1 MFTYTVK
8 PMDLENWPAT
18 AAASL
23 PMLLRVVRRFLI
35 TGEIHFFSDFPKHH
49 EDVLQYVSHFISR
62 EGLPEHKD
70 PVFGDFYQEFRIK
83 AESVPLLPWRWRWAD
98 VRVSLS
104 SALWP
109 GTVQVRGSRETL
121 GKGSLCERAALAIA
135 NQVAFGDSVQSLE
148 IPCSLKEL
156 VYKFLECSSFY
167 DGPSHSV
174 RDRHR
179 RNTI

>member
-1 MFTYTVK
+1 MFTYKVI
-8 PMDLENWPAT
+8 PIDLENWPET
-18 AAASL
+18 AACSL

-49 EDVLQYVSHFISR
+49 EDVLQYVSNFISR
-62 EGLPEHKD
+62 GFPEQED

-98 VRVSLS
+98 VRVTLS

-121 GKGSLCERAALAIA
+121 GKCSLSEKAALVIA
-135 NQVAFGDSVQSLE
+135 NQVRVIFPLSGE
-148 IPCSLKEL
+148 E
-156 VYKFLECSSFY
+156 
-167 DGPSHSV
+167 
-174 RDRHR
+174 
-179 RNTI
+179 